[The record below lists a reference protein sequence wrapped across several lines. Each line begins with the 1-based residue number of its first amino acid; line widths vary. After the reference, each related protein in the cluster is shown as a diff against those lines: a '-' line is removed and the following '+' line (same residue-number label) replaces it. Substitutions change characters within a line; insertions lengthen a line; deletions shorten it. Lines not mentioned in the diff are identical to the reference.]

1 MASTS
6 MRLASWEARD
16 GVSAAGEMAADEAMR
31 LPAFTAASQN
41 IRGSIG
47 SSQSI
52 VDSTRMASDRT
63 RSGTE
68 ALAQGT
74 EESMG
79 VSDPVLVTGSTGFV
93 GARVVT
99 SLLSR
104 GFRNVRCLTRR
115 SSGLEAFDA
124 MVGGHRTG
132 GVDLI
137 RGNLLS
143 RDDCIKAT
151 KDVAVIY
158 HLAAGSGEKSF
169 PDAFMNSVLTTRNLL
184 DAALGHGCLRRFVNV
199 SSFAVYTN
207 RNKPHRGLLDES
219 CPIEAHPE
227 RRGEAYCYAKMKQDE
242 LVAAYGKK
250 HGIPYVLVR
259 PGSVYGPGQRGITG
273 RVGSGAFGI
282 FLHLGGSNVIPFT
295 YVDNCA
301 EAIVLAGIRK
311 GVDAEVLN
319 VVDDDLPTSRQFLR
333 LYKRHARPFRSI
345 PVPRFASYLLCL
357 AWEKYSGWSE
367 GQLPPVFNRRRWH
380 AYWKGSRYSNAKTK
394 RLLGWTPHVPM
405 AE

>member
-1 MASTS
+1 M
-6 MRLASWEARD
+6 D
-16 GVSAAGEMAADEAMR
+16 
-31 LPAFTAASQN
+31 
-41 IRGSIG
+41 
-47 SSQSI
+47 
-52 VDSTRMASDRT
+52 SDRT

-68 ALAQGT
+68 ASAPGT
-74 EESMG
+74 GEIIG
-79 VSDPVLVTGSTGFV
+79 VSDLVLVTGSTGFL

-99 SLLSR
+99 SLLNR
-104 GFRNVRCLTRR
+104 GFRNIRCFTRR
-115 SSGLEAFDA
+115 SSGLDGFDV
-124 MVGGHRTG
+124 MVGGQHAA
-132 GVDLI
+132 GVDVI

-158 HLAAGSGEKSF
+158 HLAAGTGEKSF

-184 DAALGHGCLRRFVNV
+184 DAALGHGVLRRFVNV

-227 RRGEAYCYAKMKQDE
+227 RRGEAYCYAKVKQDE
-242 LVAAYGKK
+242 LVVGYGTK

-282 FLHLGGSNVIPFT
+282 FLHLGGTNVIPFT

-311 GVDAEVLN
+311 GVDREVLN

-333 LYKRHARPFRSI
+333 LYKRHVRPFRSI
-345 PVPRFASYLLCL
+345 PVPRLVSYLLCA
-357 AWEKYSGWSE
+357 AWEKYSTWSE
-367 GQLPPVFNRRRWH
+367 GQLPPVFNRRTWH
-380 AYWKGSRYSNAKTK
+380 AYWKGSRYTNTK
-394 RLLGWTPHVPM
+394 LKALLGWTPDVTT
-405 AE
+405 AEGLRRYFESCRIRERDVS